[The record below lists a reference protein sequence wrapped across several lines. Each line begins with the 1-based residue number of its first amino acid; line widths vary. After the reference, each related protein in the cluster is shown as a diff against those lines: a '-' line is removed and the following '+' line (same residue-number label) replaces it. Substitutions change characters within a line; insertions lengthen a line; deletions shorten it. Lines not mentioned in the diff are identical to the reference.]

1 MEILPD
7 DELLLNRSKEEL
19 IDLIKLMYNKL
30 LEKPKTS
37 EAQLKAVKNYNK
49 KNPDVL
55 TKSKKQYYEKKRLD
69 ATWMAEQNRLNKE
82 RYHKKKLLTTNN

>member
-55 TKSKKQYYEKKRLD
+55 AKSKKQYYEKKRLD

-82 RYHKKKLLTTNN
+82 RYHKKKLLNTNN